1 MARSRVRAPV
11 PQTLVLDEATQL
23 SLGELARAC
32 GLQVEVVMQMVEVGL
47 LEPRGRGPLRWRFP
61 ASAVTRARVAARLQ
75 RDLEINLAGAALVLD
90 LLDEIRA
97 LRARVEALERAL
109 EPWSAAAAART
120 GGDEEA

>member
-32 GLQVEVVMQMVEVGL
+32 GLQVEIVMQMVEVGL

-61 ASAVTRARVAARLQ
+61 ASAVARARAAVRLQ
-75 RDLEINLAGAALVLD
+75 RDLELNLAGAALVLD

-97 LRARVEALERAL
+97 LRARVEALEHAL
-109 EPWSAAAAART
+109 DPWGVPRPHGT
-120 GGDEEA
+120 QGKEV